1 MTSNV
6 NANITINVG
15 APSTE
20 ASLLGLSVYNDHGRT
35 QQIAQEIS
43 GSTGVNPTNTQV
55 WVYSEGQS
63 AEDFKEKITE
73 LGFFGEPETY
83 GSGSGAWAM
92 IDLEAL
98 KESGMPV
105 PPLEEMPFVQQQ
117 LPGNSHIEFTLSS
130 GSTFSDAVQLQESE
144 GYAAAAAFF
153 SNFSANLDVVGDGQT
168 LEGGLQ
174 MFEQIVG
181 PSQIVG
187 IKAFTSALTDAN
199 INLTF
204 ASWED
209 LPQDIKD
216 RLKKDSLKNLL
227 REEIAGILAGIGDLF
242 EQNFR
247 LVFVVN
253 DAIHIEIRVRGPG
266 IVEWAMSSMDQ

>member
-1 MTSNV
+1 MTSNI

-20 ASLLGLSVYNDHGRT
+20 ASLIGLSIYNDHGRT
-35 QQIAQEIS
+35 QQVSQEIS
-43 GSTGVNPTNTQV
+43 GSTGVNPSNSQV
-55 WVYSEGQS
+55 WVYAEGQS
-63 AEDFKEKITE
+63 AEDFKEKISE

-92 IDLEAL
+92 VDLNGL
-98 KESGMPV
+98 KEQGAPV
-105 PPLEEMPFVQQQ
+105 PPLDQMPFVQQQ

-130 GSTFSDAVQLQESE
+130 GTTFSDAVQLQESQ
-144 GYAAAAAFF
+144 GYAAVAAFF
-153 SNFSANLDVVGDGQT
+153 SNFSANLNVVGDGQT
-168 LEGGLQ
+168 LDGGLQ
-174 MFEQIVG
+174 MLEQIIGGSKVM
-181 PSQIVG
+181 G

-209 LPQDIKD
+209 LPEDAKE

-227 REEIAGILAGIGDLF
+227 REEVAGILSGIGDLF

-247 LVFVVN
+247 LVFIVN
-253 DAIHIEIRVRGPG
+253 DAIHVEIRVRGPG
-266 IVEWAMSSMDQ
+266 LVEWAMSSMDN